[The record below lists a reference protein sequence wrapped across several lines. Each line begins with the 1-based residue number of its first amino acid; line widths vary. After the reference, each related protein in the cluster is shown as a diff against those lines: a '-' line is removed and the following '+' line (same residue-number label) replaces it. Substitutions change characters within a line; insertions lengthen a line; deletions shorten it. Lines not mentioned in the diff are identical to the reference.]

1 MNEKYTRTLVFGTII
16 GALTGLAASYVL
28 IKRSDDSEKELHI
41 TPQEGVKLGVGI
53 ASLFRLITS
62 LND

>member
-1 MNEKYTRTLVFGTII
+1 MNDKYTRTLVIGTII

-28 IKRSDDSEKELHI
+28 LKRADENERELRI

-53 ASLFRLITS
+53 AGLFRLITS

>member
-1 MNEKYTRTLVFGTII
+1 MNDKYTRTLVIGTII

-28 IKRSDDSEKELHI
+28 IKRADNDEKELKI
-41 TPQEGVKLGVGI
+41 SPKEGVKLGVGI

>member
-1 MNEKYTRTLVFGTII
+1 MNDKYTRTLLIGTII
-16 GALTGLAASYVL
+16 GAITGLAASYVL
-28 IKRSDDSEKELHI
+28 IKRADDGEKELRI
-41 TPQEGVKLGVGI
+41 TPKEGVKLGVGI

>member
-1 MNEKYTRTLVFGTII
+1 MNEKYTRTLVIGTII

-28 IKRSDDSEKELHI
+28 IKRSDDNDKELRI